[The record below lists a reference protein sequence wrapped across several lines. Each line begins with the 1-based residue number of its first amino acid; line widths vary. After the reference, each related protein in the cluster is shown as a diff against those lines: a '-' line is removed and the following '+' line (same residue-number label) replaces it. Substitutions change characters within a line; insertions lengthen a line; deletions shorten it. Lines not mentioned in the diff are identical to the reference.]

1 MRAFVAAVLAVL
13 ICSAAGCGPPKES
26 NPAAEK
32 TSTEVADKWLKL
44 MDDGKY
50 GESWDETGEYLKA
63 IIPKQRW
70 TESVTPARRVMG
82 KLVSRTVSSTQYT
95 TALPFAPD
103 GEYVLVQYQTV
114 FENKKA
120 AFEAVTVSHE
130 KDGTWRVSG
139 YFIR

>member
-13 ICSAAGCGPPKES
+13 ICSAAGCGPPRES

-32 TSTEVADKWLKL
+32 AGIEAAEKWLKL

-50 GESWDETGEYLKA
+50 EESWDETGDYLKA
-63 IIPKQRW
+63 LIPKQRW
-70 TESVTPARRVMG
+70 TEGVAPARRVMG
-82 KLVSRTVSSTQYT
+82 KLVSRTVTSTQYVT
-95 TALPFAPD
+95 TLPGAPD
-103 GEYVLVQYQTV
+103 GEYVLVQYETV

-120 AFEAVTVSHE
+120 AIEAVTVSHE
-130 KDGTWRVSG
+130 KDSTWRVSG

>member
-1 MRAFVAAVLAVL
+1 MRAFVAVGLAAL
-13 ICSAAGCGPPKES
+13 ICSAAGCGPPRES

-32 TSTEVADKWLKL
+32 AGVEAADKWLKL

-50 GESWDETGEYLKA
+50 EESWDETGEYLKA
-63 IIPKQRW
+63 VIPKQRW
-70 TESVTPARRVMG
+70 TEGVAPARRVMG
-82 KLVSRTVSSTQYT
+82 KLVSRTVSSTQYAT
-95 TALPFAPD
+95 TLPGAPD

-120 AFEAVTVSHE
+120 AVEAVTVSRE
-130 KDGTWRVSG
+130 KDGAWRVSG